1 MSEPRGKKMSLGAE
15 GPIIPNIDLMSV
27 LVNMGVTQATAAKVL
42 CAISPIIIISC
53 LHGRLSCLTLCHL
66 LHRPL
71 SQVLRMP
78 VRPSSVTLLTMS
90 TSHSTQISF
99 RSQILTSADHSGIL
113 KSMLK
118 YNICVEIFFIIFFSS
133 STISHYSSY
142 KP

>member
-1 MSEPRGKKMSLGAE
+1 MSYVVPS
-15 GPIIPNIDLMSV
+15 SY
-27 LVNMGVTQATAAKVL
+27 
-42 CAISPIIIISC
+42 
-53 LHGRLSCLTLCHL
+53 
-66 LHRPL
+66 RPL

-118 YNICVEIFFIIFFSS
+118 YNICVEIFYIICFSS